1 MGMHH
6 GVIAARIPSAR
17 LIEVLNTYASQLDAG
32 APASRL
38 DDLPLEATDAGFG
51 LAFGERAG
59 ATFIFDPS
67 LILSAD
73 FDLIAALSRDLD
85 TTVLGWGAETVS
97 GTYWFIACRDG
108 NLVRGYWNCHMDMRA
123 PWSRGASLATET
135 KQPFNGDLDGNG
147 LAAGAREFGFD
158 FDDWLRHGP
167 FVALSYEAKKFPKK
181 GPLGEEF
188 DRFHATVRIPE
199 GQQPKLKAILRT
211 GGKDDGSDKPK
222 RKGLQG
228 LFRG

>member
-6 GVIAARIPSAR
+6 GVIAAKVPSAR
-17 LIEVLNTYASQLDAG
+17 LIEVLNSHAPKLEAG
-32 APASRL
+32 APAQRL
-38 DDLPLEATDAGFG
+38 DELALDATDAGFG

-59 ATFIFDPS
+59 TTFIFDPS

-73 FDLIAALSRDLD
+73 FDLMAAVSRDLG

-123 PWSRGASLATET
+123 PWSRGPGLASET

-147 LAAGAREFGFD
+147 LAAGARELGFD
-158 FDDWLRHGP
+158 FEDWLKNGP
-167 FVALSYEAKKFPKK
+167 FIALSYEAIEFPAK

-199 GQQPKLKAILRT
+199 GQQPKITAVLRSAP
-211 GGKDDGSDKPK
+211 KDQGSDKQE
-222 RKGLQG
+222 RKGLRG
-228 LFRG
+228 LFGR